1 MAHQT
6 ARTAA
11 AAIAAALF
19 ATMNA
24 AGDAAAQSRFAPIDD
39 HEWTG
44 AYGGFQ
50 LGYGD
55 LDGDGG
61 LGDDEGVLGGGHL
74 GYQRDFGRWVLG
86 GEVDGDFTDIDL
98 GGGGRIDS
106 IARIKGRV
114 GRDLGR
120 SLVYGTGGLAF
131 ADGGFGG
138 RDVSETG
145 WVIGGG
151 YAWSLNERITLGT
164 ELLHHEF
171 DDLDGPGRDASVTT
185 LSARISFNF

>member
-1 MAHQT
+1 MARLT
-6 ARTAA
+6 SRTAA
-11 AAIAAALF
+11 ALSAALLGTLG
-19 ATMNA
+19 ATGA
-24 AGDAAAQSRFAPIDD
+24 AVAQSNFAPIND
-39 HEWTG
+39 HDWTG
-44 AYGGFQ
+44 AYGGVQ

-55 LDGDGG
+55 LDGDNG
-61 LGDDEGVLGGGHL
+61 LGDDEGGLIGGHL

-98 GGGGRIDS
+98 NGGRLDS

-120 SLVYGTGGLAF
+120 SLIYGTGGIAF

-138 RDVSETG
+138 RDASETG

-151 YAWSLNERITLGT
+151 YAWSVNERVTLGT

-171 DDLDGPGRDASVTT
+171 DDFDGPGRDVSVTT